1 MAQAPIE
8 VEDEGD
14 GGEGG
19 AGGGAASGAVD
30 EKRLANLANAAVSGH
45 LKRALPKAIAEAL
58 APFMEQLAARGAP
71 PAGGAPPG
79 GAPQGGAPT
88 GGGDDKYAALE
99 KKFQESEKARVAERA
114 QGHRS
119 RAYDG
124 VRGALAGKARPD
136 AIEAALKVLKA
147 DDRIGVG
154 EDGTPFIK
162 DGDEELSLEEGVK
175 RFMKSKEGALFA
187 PAPTTT
193 RRAPPQK
200 LNARS
205 GKGEEPAE
213 SPAARSLRMIEGR
226 RAKSGG

>member
-1 MAQAPIE
+1 MAQAPVD

-19 AGGGAASGAVD
+19 AGAGAGGAVD

-71 PAGGAPPG
+71 APAGGAPAG
-79 GAPQGGAPT
+79 GAPAPA
-88 GGGDDKYAALE
+88 GDDKYAALE
-99 KKFQESEKARVAERA
+99 KKFQESEKARVAERV
-114 QGHRS
+114 QGHKS

-187 PAPTTT
+187 PAPTATA

-200 LNARS
+200 LNPRS
-205 GKGEEPAE
+205 GKGEEPTE
-213 SPAARSLRMIEGR
+213 TPAARSLRMIEER
-226 RAKSGG
+226 RSKSGG